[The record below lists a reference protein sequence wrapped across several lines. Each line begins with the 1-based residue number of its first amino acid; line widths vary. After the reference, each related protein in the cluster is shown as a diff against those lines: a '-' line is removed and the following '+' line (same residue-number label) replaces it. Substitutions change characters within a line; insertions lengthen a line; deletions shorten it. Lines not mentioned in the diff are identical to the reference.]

1 MDFTAAKKRSD
12 ARFLRMHKIIF
23 FVLENAT
30 NARIL
35 SHDILKED
43 CPLSFLSLQH
53 ISKVYQTGEERVFA
67 LQDVSLSI
75 QEGEFAAIVGSSG
88 SGKSTMMNV
97 MGCLDMPTQ
106 GEYYLNH
113 ERIFEMREAKLSA
126 IRNRTIGFIFQGFHL
141 IPTLTALEN
150 VELPLIYRGMEKKR
164 RRRLAKEAL
173 ERVGL
178 EKRMLHFPSEMS
190 GGQQQ
195 RTAIA
200 RAVAASPPL
209 LLADEPTGN
218 LDSRAGNEIMQ
229 ILTGLHRE
237 GRTMA
242 LITHDPKIAK
252 MADRIIE
259 IQDGRIIRDCPS

>member
-1 MDFTAAKKRSD
+1 M
-12 ARFLRMHKIIF
+12 
-23 FVLENAT
+23 
-30 NARIL
+30 
-35 SHDILKED
+35 
-43 CPLSFLSLQH
+43 SFLSLQH

-75 QEGEFAAIVGSSG
+75 QQGEFAAIVGSSG

-97 MGCLDMPTQ
+97 MGCLDLPTQ

-113 ERIFEMREAKLSA
+113 QRIFGMCEAKLSA

-200 RAVAASPPL
+200 RAVAAGPPL

-218 LDSRAGNEIMQ
+218 LDTRSGDEIMQ

-259 IQDGRIIRDCPS
+259 IRDGRIIRDCSS